1 MPCGK
6 VRGMTVAP
14 VVSLAGG
21 TSIPQVALGTWPMLD
36 AEAERACLA
45 AFEVGYRHVDTAENY
60 ANEVGVGRAVRASG
74 IPRGELFVTTKMNRQ
89 WHGAPAEGLAGNLR
103 RLGLDYVDLVLVHWP
118 NPAQELYVHAWE
130 GLIALREQGL
140 TRAIGVSNFKPAH
153 IERIVAATGVP
164 PELNQIELNPFL
176 TRDAARAYHE
186 RHGIVTEGWSPLG
199 RDTGVL
205 EHPLVTAAAR
215 AHAVSPAQVLLRWQ
229 TQQGC
234 VVAPRSTHPRR
245 QAQNLDVFGFD
256 LTADELDALHALD
269 TGEANAVD
277 SDTFGH

>member
-1 MPCGK
+1 
-6 VRGMTVAP
+6 MTVVP
-14 VVSLAGG
+14 SVSLVGG
-21 TSIPQVALGTWPMLD
+21 ASIPQVALGTWPMRD
-36 AEAERACLA
+36 AQAEQACLT

-60 ANEVGVGRAVRASG
+60 DNEVGVGRAVRASG
-74 IPRGELFVTTKMNRQ
+74 IPREELFVTTKMNRK

-103 RLGLDYVDLVLVHWP
+103 RLGLDYVDLVLIHWP
-118 NPAQELYVHAWE
+118 NPGQELYVHAWE
-130 GLIALREQGL
+130 GLIGLRERGL
-140 TRAIGVSNFKPAH
+140 TRAIGVSNFKAGH
-153 IERIVAATGVP
+153 IDRIVAATAIW

-176 TRDAARAYHE
+176 TRDAVRAYHE
-186 RHGIVTEGWSPLG
+186 QHGIVTEGWSPLG

-205 EHPLVTAAAR
+205 EHPLVVAAAR
-215 AHAVSPAQVLLRWQ
+215 AHAVTPAQVLLRWQ
-229 TQQGC
+229 TQQGY
-234 VVAPRSTHPRR
+234 VVAPRSTHPGR